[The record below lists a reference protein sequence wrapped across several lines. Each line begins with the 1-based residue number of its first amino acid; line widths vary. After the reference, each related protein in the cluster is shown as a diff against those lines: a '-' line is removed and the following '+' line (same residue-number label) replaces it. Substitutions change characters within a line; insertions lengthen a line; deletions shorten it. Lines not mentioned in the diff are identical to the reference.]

1 MSEQTIDRLQIEIDA
16 KSNAS
21 ADGMERLTASI
32 ERMLEATRNGLGGMS
47 AVLDSIT
54 KMKTELSGMTSTVN
68 GLSKMANSLKTLNE
82 LNLTEIGS
90 QITKFSNEAKNLSG
104 IGESLASIKD
114 FTKGMTSMKNGI
126 GKINDLDLTNTA
138 EQIKTLVAAVKP
150 LTDEMI
156 RGGSV
161 ANSYGTQLKEMAQ
174 AVKTMNGIKGS
185 PQGLRASTSSINN
198 KLGLGLDF
206 AKLTGA
212 VYAVERVGTT
222 IAGFIQNTNSY
233 IENMNLFSVAMG
245 EAADEGERFAQ
256 TLQEALG
263 IDAGEAMRNMGLFK
277 NLTSSFGATSEQSTV
292 LAKNLTQLGY
302 DLSSFFNLSVDE
314 SFTKLQSGIAG
325 EIEPL
330 RRVGVDLSEARLQQE
345 LYNLGINQSVVN
357 LTQADKALLRYIAI
371 LKQTTSAQGDMARTI
386 MTPANALRVL
396 RAQLQVAG
404 RAIGSIFVPAL
415 TAILPPAIAVVK
427 VIGEAASA
435 LARFF
440 GFEMPTIDYSS
451 LTQMPTVE
459 VSNDIDDIT
468 SSMDDYTDSVNVASK
483 ATKTLIGGFDELNIL
498 KSPTEASASLPDAS
512 LDTGKAEIG
521 SILGDVEL
529 PEYDMLLGGVESEID
544 EWVDKIKEAIGTATT
559 YIKPF
564 VPLLE
569 GLGTAIAVAF
579 AVKELKKFR
588 DFMGELPGMNK
599 TIGALKSGFSVF
611 RTELKNTSGQMG
623 KLKGFTTSAK
633 KGLDTFRASVPTAV
647 KAAVG
652 IGGIAANFMTAS
664 NAIEAATLKTE
675 GWETQLGLSV
685 ASFGVV
691 EGLLFAFCGPWGAVA
706 GAIAGA
712 LGALKGYNDAQEEL
726 RRNRMEE
733 DFFDG
738 TGIALETLT
747 TMFEENT
754 SHIQTYSDEVLKLKE
769 QYDQNTESIRTSIG
783 ELDNFSNKL
792 SLTGELTAE
801 EASNMQKSF
810 DTLVKNLQD
819 NFSLNTQMIFEGFSN
834 MSKQAAANLGMDV
847 GEMTS
852 ILQGF
857 QDRFSGI
864 TSGIQADVDSLISK
878 AMSGKGLTQQ
888 EIDELTYNVETM
900 SQLSS
905 DVIGQKIALVDASDD
920 LMKVNWTNVDEATTA
935 VKGFGEKISGL
946 YSDVQAAYD
955 SQKNALDTQMAQFTV
970 LKERGLLSQAEY
982 DEIKSTY
989 GRVSEALEASF
1000 NENKAKID
1008 EQTTAAIGFIQSSI
1022 SGSIEELINPEDNTI
1037 WDNFM
1042 AMMMAGPSE
1051 EKYNEYKYK
1060 YAKEAAIEFV
1070 QPIQDA
1076 LNSELKSI
1084 QSVSGSRELG
1094 NAIVEGIKE
1103 GVKDNNWEAIQAV
1116 QNACLDVIS
1125 GAKEELGIAYY
1136 SNNSKEFKDIGQYSM
1151 NGLSEGLSDK
1161 SEAVNS
1167 CQESV
1172 DEILKTAKN
1181 TLSYEEFNKIGKE
1194 AVGGINDG
1202 LKGIKFPEIE
1212 VPHFEMNYNTIGYD
1226 AKAWRNMGL
1235 PGKPEV
1241 DVKWYA
1247 RGGIF
1252 NSPQIIGVGESGRE
1266 AVVPLEDNSPWI
1278 KALAENV
1285 STQVSLDN
1293 DMGSERILMF
1303 IDAVA
1308 DRIIE
1313 AIQENG
1319 NVSVQVPLDGDDL
1332 ADRILVRKG
1341 GRR

>member
-1 MSEQTIDRLQIEIDA
+1 MSEQTIDRLQIEINA
-16 KSNAS
+16 KSNAD

-82 LNLTEIGS
+82 LNLTEVGS

-138 EQIKTLVAAVKP
+138 EQIKTLVSAVKP

-206 AKLTGA
+206 AKLSGA
-212 VYAVERVGTT
+212 VYAVERAGTT

-302 DLSSFFNLSVDE
+302 DLSSFFNLSIDE

-345 LYNLGINQSVVN
+345 LYNLGINQSVAN

-371 LKQTTSAQGDMARTI
+371 MKQTTSAQGDMARTI

-396 RAQLQVAG
+396 QAQLQVAG
-404 RAIGSIFVPAL
+404 RAIGSIFIPAL

-498 KSPTEASASLPDAS
+498 KSPTEASSSLPDTS

-544 EWVDKIKEAIGTATT
+544 EWVDKIKEAIGTATNVV
-559 YIKPF
+559 KPF
-564 VPLLE
+564 IPVLE
-569 GLGTAIAVAF
+569 GLGTAVAVAF
-579 AVKELKKFR
+579 AVKELTKFKA
-588 DFMGELPGMNK
+588 FISQLSGMSSIIRAVSSGLKTFSMSMKTAPAQLGRFNK
-599 TIGALKSGFSVF
+599 LITASKDGLTAFRKEIPKS
-611 RTELKNTSGQMG
+611 
-623 KLKGFTTSAK
+623 
-633 KGLDTFRASVPTAV
+633 V

-652 IGGIAANFMTAS
+652 IAGVVANFTMMSSAVE
-664 NAIEAATLKTE
+664 NATKKTE
-675 GWETQLGLSV
+675 GWEAQLGVSLGGF
-685 ASFGVV
+685 ALM
-691 EGLLFAFCGPWGAVA
+691 EGALFAITGPWGAVA

-712 LGALKGYNDAQEEL
+712 IGALHGYNEAQEEM
-726 RRNRMEE
+726 RRNQINET
-733 DFFDG
+733 FFDG
-738 TGIALETLT
+738 TGIALDTLSS
-747 TMFEENT
+747 MFEEST
-754 SHIQTYSDEVLKLKE
+754 AHIQVYAEEILKLKE
-769 QYDQNTESIRTSIG
+769 QYDQNAESIKG
-783 ELDNFSNKL
+783 NVGQLENFSTKL
-792 SLTGELTAE
+792 SVTKELTAQ
-801 EASNMQKSF
+801 EASEMQKSF
-810 DTLVKNLQD
+810 DDLVASLQD

-834 MSKQAAANLGMDV
+834 MSAEAAANLGVNV
-847 GEMTS
+847 GEMTA

-857 QDRFSGI
+857 SDRFNGI
-864 TSGIQADVDSLISK
+864 TSGIQTETDALIAK
-878 AMSGKGLTQQ
+878 AQTGKGLTQE
-888 EIDELTYNVETM
+888 EIDTLTHNVQMM
-900 SQLSS
+900 SDLSS
-905 DVIGQKIALVDASDD
+905 QVIGEKIKMLDATTELEGVDWGNVDA
-920 LMKVNWTNVDEATTA
+920 ATSA
-935 VKGFGEKISGL
+935 IQGFGEKVSGL
-946 YSDVQAAYD
+946 YSEAQEAYD
-955 SQKNALDTQMAQFTV
+955 AQKNALQTQMAQFKI
-970 LKERGLLSQAEY
+970 LADNGLLSQDEY
-982 DEIKSTY
+982 DKIKGTYST
-989 GRVSEALEASF
+989 VLTALDESFEENKSAIDTQAKAALEY
-1000 NENKAKID
+1000 
-1008 EQTTAAIGFIQSSI
+1008 IQSSF
-1022 SGSIEELINPEDNTI
+1022 SLEVDAVAQETGNTM
-1037 WDNFM
+1037 FEKFV
-1042 AMMMAGPSE
+1042 AGIVSNGDMNV
-1051 EKYNEYKYK
+1051 YSDVLNEYAKK
-1060 YAKEAAIEFV
+1060 AAKETL

-1076 LNSELKSI
+1076 IDAEAKKISTAAGTTEI
-1084 QSVSGSRELG
+1084 GTG
-1094 NAIVEGIKE
+1094 IVDGIKE
-1103 GVKDNNWEAIQAV
+1103 GIDKEGHIAVEAIRDA
-1116 QNACLDVIS
+1116 AWDTLM
-1125 GAKEELGIAYY
+1125 GARDELGIHSPSSVFQNKVGIPILQGISEAFNKD
-1136 SNNSKEFKDIGQYSM
+1136 SGFVINDCKNLMDDITKAAGSSLSRNEFKRIG
-1151 NGLSEGLSDK
+1151 
-1161 SEAVNS
+1161 SEAA
-1167 CQESV
+1167 Q
-1172 DEILKTAKN
+1172 
-1181 TLSYEEFNKIGKE
+1181 
-1194 AVGGINDG
+1194 GITDG
-1202 LKGIKFPEIE
+1202 LKGIKFPDIE
-1212 VPHFEMNYNTIGYD
+1212 VPHFEISYDTWGYD
-1226 AKAWRNMGL
+1226 AKVWKDMGM

-1252 NSPQIIGVGESGRE
+1252 DSPQIIGVGENGRE

-1278 KALAENV
+1278 KALSENV

-1319 NVSVQVPLDGDDL
+1319 NVSVQVPLDGDDI

>member
-32 ERMLEATRNGLGGMS
+32 ERMLEATRDGLGGMS

-54 KMKTELSGMTSTVN
+54 KMKTELSGMNSTVN
-68 GLSKMANSLKTLNE
+68 GLSKMVNSLKTLNE

-371 LKQTTSAQGDMARTI
+371 MKQTTSAQGDMARTI

-396 RAQLQVAG
+396 QAQLQVAG

-498 KSPTEASASLPDAS
+498 KSPTEASSSLPDAS

-521 SILGDVEL
+521 SILGDIEL

-834 MSKQAAANLGMDV
+834 MSKQAAENLGVDV
-847 GEMTS
+847 GEMTA

-857 QDRFSGI
+857 QSRFNGI
-864 TSGIQADVDSLISK
+864 TSGIKADVDAVINK
-878 AMSGKGLTQQ
+878 AATGQAITQQ
-888 EIDELTYNVETM
+888 EWDELSRNM
-900 SQLSS
+900 SILSQVS
-905 DVIGQKIALVDASDD
+905 SSVL
-920 LMKVNWTNVDEATTA
+920 
-935 VKGFGEKISGL
+935 GEKIKLLDASEELQGIDWGN
-946 YSDVQAAYD
+946 YDQATQAISQFGEAAQSIYGEANSAYD
-955 SQKNALDTQMAQFTV
+955 AQIQSLEQMRASFQIFYENGLVSQEEMNGMMDFYGRAKEALDT
-970 LKERGLLSQAEY
+970 
-982 DEIKSTY
+982 
-989 GRVSEALEASF
+989 SF
-1000 NENKAKID
+1000 NENKSKID
-1008 EQTTAAIGFIQSSI
+1008 EQVTASIGYIQSSLSLEVESMI
-1022 SGSIEELINPEDNTI
+1022 KKSTPTI
-1037 WDNFM
+1037 WERLVASVGSYGAKDP
-1042 AMMMAGPSE
+1042 GLYQE
-1051 EKYNEYKYK
+1051 TLDD
-1060 YAKEAAIEFV
+1060 YAKKAAEEVI

-1076 LNSELKSI
+1076 LNTEISNIRSISGTYDLGKKIIEEIGKGVEENDWETIRGI
-1084 QSVSGSRELG
+1084 QSSCWEIITKVKETFGIDSPPSEFKNMGKKNIDDLG
-1094 NAIVEGIKE
+1094 KGIE
-1103 GVKDNNWEAIQAV
+1103 D
-1116 QNACLDVIS
+1116 
-1125 GAKEELGIAYY
+1125 
-1136 SNNSKEFKDIGQYSM
+1136 NSK
-1151 NGLSEGLSDK
+1151 
-1161 SEAVNS
+1161 AVS
-1167 CQESV
+1167 ACQESV

-1202 LKGIKFPEIE
+1202 LKGIEFPEIE

-1278 KALAENV
+1278 KALSENV

-1319 NVSVQVPLDGDDL
+1319 NVVVQNNLDSDAL
-1332 ADRILVRKG
+1332 VEKILVRKG
-1341 GRR
+1341 RR

>member
-1 MSEQTIDRLQIEIDA
+1 
-16 KSNAS
+16 
-21 ADGMERLTASI
+21 
-32 ERMLEATRNGLGGMS
+32 MLKYRETGGRK
-47 AVLDSIT
+47 V
-54 KMKTELSGMTSTVN
+54 
-68 GLSKMANSLKTLNE
+68 
-82 LNLTEIGS
+82 
-90 QITKFSNEAKNLSG
+90 
-104 IGESLASIKD
+104 
-114 FTKGMTSMKNGI
+114 
-126 GKINDLDLTNTA
+126 
-138 EQIKTLVAAVKP
+138 
-150 LTDEMI
+150 
-156 RGGSV
+156 
-161 ANSYGTQLKEMAQ
+161 
-174 AVKTMNGIKGS
+174 
-185 PQGLRASTSSINN
+185 
-198 KLGLGLDF
+198 
-206 AKLTGA
+206 
-212 VYAVERVGTT
+212 
-222 IAGFIQNTNSY
+222 
-233 IENMNLFSVAMG
+233 
-245 EAADEGERFAQ
+245 
-256 TLQEALG
+256 
-263 IDAGEAMRNMGLFK
+263 
-277 NLTSSFGATSEQSTV
+277 
-292 LAKNLTQLGY
+292 
-302 DLSSFFNLSVDE
+302 
-314 SFTKLQSGIAG
+314 
-325 EIEPL
+325 
-330 RRVGVDLSEARLQQE
+330 RRIGVDLSEARLQQE

-371 LKQTTSAQGDMARTI
+371 MRQTTSAQGDLARTI

-396 RAQLQVAG
+396 QAQLQVAG

-498 KSPTEASASLPDAS
+498 KSPTEASASLPDTS

-521 SILGDVEL
+521 SILGDIEL

-712 LGALKGYNDAQEEL
+712 LGALKGYNDAQEEM
-726 RRNRMEE
+726 RRNQIEE

-754 SHIQTYSDEVLKLKE
+754 IHIQTYAGEVLKLKE
-769 QYDQNTESIRTSIG
+769 QYDQNAESMRTNVG
-783 ELDNFSNKL
+783 ELENFSNKL
-792 SLTGELTAE
+792 SLTGELTAQEAE
-801 EASNMQKSF
+801 EMRKQF
-810 DTLVKNLQD
+810 DSLVTSLQE

-834 MSKQAAANLGMDV
+834 MSAEAAANLGVNV
-847 GEMTS
+847 GEMTT

-857 QDRFSGI
+857 SDKFNGI
-864 TSGIQADVDSLISK
+864 TSGIQSETDALFAKIE
-878 AMSGKGLTQQ
+878 AGEGLTQS
-888 EIDELTYNVETM
+888 EIDTLTQNIQTM

-905 DVIGQKIALVDASDD
+905 DVLGEKIKMLDATTALEGID
-920 LMKVNWTNVDEATTA
+920 WGNVDEATAA
-935 VKGFGEKISGL
+935 VQNLGEKISGL
-946 YSDVQAAYD
+946 YSETQEAYD
-955 SQKNALDTQMAQFTV
+955 AQKNSLQTQMAQFKI
-970 LKERGLLSQAEY
+970 LADRGLLSQEDY
-982 DEIKSTY
+982 DKIHETYST
-989 GRVSEALEASF
+989 VLTALDASF
-1000 NENKAKID
+1000 QENKSAID
-1008 EQTTAAIGFIQSSI
+1008 EQSKAALEYIQSSF
-1022 SGSIEELINPEDNTI
+1022 SLEVDAVAQETGNTM
-1037 WDNFM
+1037 FEKFV
-1042 AMMMAGPSE
+1042 AGIVSNGDMNV
-1051 EKYNEYKYK
+1051 YSDVLNEYAKK
-1060 YAKEAAIEFV
+1060 AAKETL

-1076 LNSELKSI
+1076 IDAEAKKISTA
-1084 QSVSGSRELG
+1084 SGTTEIG
-1094 NAIVEGIKE
+1094 TGIVDGIKE
-1103 GVKDNNWEAIQAV
+1103 GIDKEGHVAIKAIRDTAWATLMGAREKLGIHSPSSVFENDVGIPAV
-1116 QNACLDVIS
+1116 QGISEAFNKDSGFVIS
-1125 GAKEELGIAYY
+1125 DCKNLMDDITKAAGDAL
-1136 SNNSKEFKDIGQYSM
+1136 SKSEFKKIG
-1151 NGLSEGLSDK
+1151 E
-1161 SEAVNS
+1161 EAV
-1167 CQESV
+1167 
-1172 DEILKTAKN
+1172 K
-1181 TLSYEEFNKIGKE
+1181 
-1194 AVGGINDG
+1194 GINEG

-1212 VPHFEMNYNTIGYD
+1212 VPHFEISYDTWCYD
-1226 AKAWRNMGL
+1226 AKVWKEMGM

-1252 NSPQIIGVGESGRE
+1252 NSPQIIGVGENGRE

-1319 NVSVQVPLDGDDL
+1319 NVVVQNNLDSDAL
-1332 ADRILVRKG
+1332 VEKILVRKG
-1341 GRR
+1341 RR